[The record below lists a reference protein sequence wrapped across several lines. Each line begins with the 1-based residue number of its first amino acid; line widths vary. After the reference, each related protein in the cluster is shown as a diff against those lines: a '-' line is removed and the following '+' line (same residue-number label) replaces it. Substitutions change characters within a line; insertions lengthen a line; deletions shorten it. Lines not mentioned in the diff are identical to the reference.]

1 MSKQVKFG
9 ATPGSYASGES
20 FSDVLAWNHHGTE
33 TIPPRPVLRIAAER
47 IVPKNK
53 DRIKAFLH
61 NLLVNPRDAERAETV
76 LLTTL
81 GQQVVAES
89 KRMIDGVEGLQPN
102 APATIK
108 KKGFDKPLYVNGDLE
123 KHINYEVTED

>member
-1 MSKQVKFG
+1 MSKQVNFG
-9 ATPGSYASGES
+9 ATPGSYEGGEK

-61 NLLVNPRDAERAETV
+61 NLITNPKDSDRLETV

-81 GQQVVAES
+81 GQQVVAEA

-108 KKGFDKPLYVNGDLE
+108 QKGFNRPLYVNGDLE
-123 KHINYEVTED
+123 KHIGYEVTED

>member
-1 MSKQVKFG
+1 MSKQVNFG
-9 ATPGSYASGES
+9 ATPGSYESGES
-20 FSDVLAWNHHGTE
+20 FSDVLKYNHYGTE

-53 DRIKAFLH
+53 DRIKAFLK
-61 NLLVNPRDAERAETV
+61 NLITNPKDADRLETV

-81 GQQVVAES
+81 GQQVVAEA

-108 KKGFDKPLYVNGDLE
+108 QKGFNKPLYENGDLE
-123 KHINYEVTED
+123 KHLGYEVTE